1 MKIEDWKIMNRAMN
15 ILLTSAGRRTYMV
28 QYFKHALG
36 DAGKVYAGN
45 SEYTATLQEADG
57 YVITPMIYNPKYID
71 FLLEYCKEKKVDA
84 VISLF
89 DVDLTKLSDNA
100 QRFEEIGVK
109 LIVSGPTAIHICN
122 DKWMMAKWFER
133 IGIAHPKTY
142 LEYEEAIK
150 AVADGEISFPLFV
163 KPRWGM
169 GSIGVYK
176 VENEEELNVLYKKVK
191 KTCMETY
198 LKYESEGDSDRCV
211 LIQEMIRGTEYG
223 MNVLNDLEANY
234 VTHAVIRKESMRAG
248 ETDIAITQPTQPF
261 DALAKSLSENLR
273 HIGNLDVDIIIT
285 PNGDMYVI
293 ELNARFGGQY
303 PFVHNAGADYPQ
315 QIVNWLQ
322 GKPTDF
328 ACLTPAVGVKS
339 CKELTIHRMDW

>member
-1 MKIEDWKIMNRAMN
+1 
-15 ILLTSAGRRTYMV
+15 MV
-28 QYFKHALG
+28 QYFKHALNG
-36 DAGKVYAGN
+36 AGNVYAGN

-57 YVITPMIYNPKYID
+57 YVITPMIYDARYID
-71 FLLEYCKEKKVDA
+71 FLLEYCKEKEIGA
-84 VISLF
+84 ILSLF
-89 DVDLTKLSDNA
+89 DVDLTKLSENA
-100 QRFEEIGVK
+100 ERFEEIGVK

-122 DKWMMAKWFER
+122 DKWMMAKWFGR
-133 IGIAHPKTY
+133 LGIAHPKTY
-142 LEYEEAIK
+142 LQCSEAIEAIK
-150 AVADGEISFPLFV
+150 RGEINYPLFV

-176 VENEEELNVLYKKVK
+176 VENEEEFMVLYKKVK
-191 KTCMETY
+191 KTCMDTY
-198 LKYESEGDSDRCV
+198 LKYESAVDIDNCV
-211 LIQEMIRGTEYG
+211 LIQEMIKGTEYG

-273 HIGNLDVDIIIT
+273 HIGNLDVDIIMT
-285 PNGDMYVI
+285 PNGDKYVI

-303 PFVHNAGADYPQ
+303 PFVHNAGADFPQ

-322 GKPTDF
+322 GKTTDF
-328 ACLTPAVGVKS
+328 ACLSPAVGIKS
-339 CKELTIHRMDW
+339 CKELVMRRID